1 MERRAR
7 TWLKAFL
14 GSIAPLV
21 AAGVWDATPMQTEL
35 LVQLDRPVGGGDDV
49 RVIDDIAIPKKGGRR
64 CAVCFA
70 LGKTANCQTLVNRP
84 CWREIYPADMRMI
97 WPVAG
102 PGRPRQKHVAHIL
115 SIPSEDVAGQRQMA
129 HHQLAHRH
137 EGKLKACSLSGCGS
151 PTHDHSASGTK
162 ASTYPGGL
170 AYVHPCSARGFSLGS
185 RGQVG
190 SGNF

>member
-1 MERRAR
+1 ME
-7 TWLKAFL
+7 
-14 GSIAPLV
+14 
-21 AAGVWDATPMQTEL
+21 TEL
-35 LVQLDRPVGGGDDV
+35 LVQLDGPVGGGDDV
-49 RVIDDIAIPKKGGRR
+49 RVIDDTAIPKKGGRR

-70 LGKTANCQTLVNRP
+70 LGKTANCQTLVYRP
-84 CWREIYPADMRMI
+84 CWREMYPADMRII

-162 ASTYPGGL
+162 ASNTYPGTTLGL
-170 AYVHPCSARGFSLGS
+170 RASMF
-185 RGQVG
+185 G
-190 SGNF
+190 SGIWGLVGRLGVGIFERYKAGGRLGGQKRM

>member
-1 MERRAR
+1 
-7 TWLKAFL
+7 
-14 GSIAPLV
+14 
-21 AAGVWDATPMQTEL
+21 MQTEL

-70 LGKTANCQTLVNRP
+70 LGKTANCQTLVYRP
-84 CWREIYPADMRMI
+84 CWREMYPADMRII

-137 EGKLKACSLSGCGS
+137 EGKLKACFAVWLRVAHARSQRIRDEGQHLPRGS
-151 PTHDHSASGTK
+151 
-162 ASTYPGGL
+162 
-170 AYVHPCSARGFSLGS
+170 AYVHPCSAGGFSLGS